1 MTTKPTAT
9 WADDPVGE
17 TSTNTTFS
25 TEGNPPPDESST
37 FSTNSTGGIPSDLSA
52 AIYPEGSLL
61 ERYMDF
67 ARGQLESAD
76 SYILGA
82 ILPVM
87 ARVMG
92 RKVWFP
98 WGNERIYPNLF
109 TILTGKPG
117 DRKTSAISLAQKLA
131 NLEVPDAGR
140 VLPPSA
146 FLTSSLSSESLFDEY
161 DEERGGCADK
171 LLIEDEG
178 GIFLGN
184 ITKSQYGERV
194 GQRLLALYD
203 CKPLSE
209 NFRRNTRDS
218 NDDQPEGRRTI
229 NETSTSILLGATFN
243 VANFRGAEIRGG
255 LQRRFIYYLA
265 EDHGRFMAL
274 PPDANADELL
284 RIAGRL
290 WRLKSHYRGA
300 FKLAPDAV
308 DLWTEIQKENRRKLK
323 NAQGEAEAG
332 RLNGEP
338 MHILKVAMLF
348 ALSMECNPHSLVI
361 DVDDLDCAS
370 RHVAHCNASAS
381 FMEQIGERENIRSK
395 AEILLA
401 RIRADW
407 HDKID
412 SDGWIRLSRSLITA
426 KYAPHSERKGA
437 LTPHEIYN
445 LIIPE
450 LRRMKPR
457 MADLDSKTGKAEVW
471 RFRADGE

>member
-1 MTTKPTAT
+1 MTTKPTKT

-17 TSTNTTFS
+17 TSTNTTIS
-25 TEGNPPPDESST
+25 TGGNPPPDESST
-37 FSTNSTGGIPSDLSA
+37 FSTNSTGVMPDLSA
-52 AIYPEGSLL
+52 AIYPECSLI

-76 SYILGA
+76 SYIIGA
-82 ILPVM
+82 FLPVM
-87 ARVMG
+87 ARVVA
-92 RKVWFP
+92 RKVWFQ
-98 WGNERIYPNLF
+98 WGNERIHPNLF
-109 TILTGKPG
+109 TILAGKPG
-117 DRKTSAISLAQKLA
+117 DRKTSAISLAQRLA

-161 DEERGGCADK
+161 DEARGGCADK

-178 GIFLGN
+178 NIFLGN

-194 GQRLLALYD
+194 GQRLLSLYD

-218 NDDQPEGRRTI
+218 DDDQPEGRRVI

-243 VANFRGAEIRGG
+243 VANFRGAEIRAG

-274 PPDANADELL
+274 PPEANAEELI

-300 FKLAPDAV
+300 FKLAPGAV
-308 DLWTEIQKENRRKLK
+308 DLWTHIQKENRRKLK
-323 NAQGEAEAG
+323 NAKSEAEAG

-338 MHILKVAMLF
+338 MHILKVSMLF
-348 ALSMECNPHSLVI
+348 ALSMDCNPHSLVI

-370 RHVAHCNASAS
+370 RHVTHCNAAAG
-381 FMEQIGERENIRSK
+381 FMEVIGEKESIRDR

-401 RIRADW
+401 RIRADF
-407 HDKID
+407 HSAID
-412 SDGWIRLSRSLITA
+412 SDGWIRLSRSAITA
-426 KYAPHSERKGA
+426 KYAPHSDRKGA

-445 LIIPE
+445 LIIPA
-450 LRRMKPR
+450 LRWKDL
-457 MADLDSKTGKAEVW
+457 ADLDSKNGKAEIW

>member
-1 MTTKPTAT
+1 MTKPTT
-9 WADDPVGE
+9 IWADHSVGE

-37 FSTNSTGGIPSDLSA
+37 FSTNSTGVMPDLSA
-52 AIYPEGSLL
+52 AIYPEGSLI

-82 ILPVM
+82 LLPVL
-87 ARVMG
+87 ARVVA
-92 RKVWFP
+92 RQVWFP
-98 WGNERIYPNLF
+98 WGNERIHPNIY
-109 TILTGKPG
+109 TILAGKPG
-117 DRKTSAISLAQKLA
+117 DRKTSAISLAQRLA

-161 DEERGGCADK
+161 DETKGGCADK

-178 GIFLGN
+178 NIFLGN

-209 NFRRNTRDS
+209 NFRRNTRD
-218 NDDQPEGRRTI
+218 NDDDQPEGRRII

-243 VANFRGAEIRGG
+243 VANFRGAEIRAG

-274 PPDANADELL
+274 PPEANADELL

-290 WRLKSHYRGA
+290 WRIRSHYRGA
-300 FKLAPDAV
+300 FSLAPDAR
-308 DLWTEIQKENRRKLK
+308 DLWIDIQKENRRKLK
-323 NAQGEAEAG
+323 NAQSEAEAG

-338 MHILKVAMLF
+338 MHILKVSMLF
-348 ALSMECNPHSLVI
+348 ALAMETNPHSLII
-361 DVDDLDCAS
+361 DADDLDCAS
-370 RHVAHCNASAS
+370 RHIAHCNASAS
-381 FMEQIGERENIRSK
+381 FMEQIGEKESIRER
-395 AEILLA
+395 AEILLD
-401 RIRADW
+401 RIRADF
-407 HDKID
+407 HLRID
-412 SDGWIRLSRSLITA
+412 ADGWIKMPRSLITA
-426 KYAPHSERKGA
+426 KYAPHSDRKGA

-445 LIIPE
+445 LIIPA
-450 LRRMKPR
+450 LRRKG
-457 MADLDSKTGKAEVW
+457 MADLVSKNGKAEVW
-471 RFRADGE
+471 RFRADAE